1 MVYVGDNGHII
12 NLHAFAVIFA
22 LILREILPLGKLCL
36 KSRAWCWF
44 LLTDIGSFR
53 MTLRILIFTL

>member
-22 LILREILPLGKLCL
+22 LIIEEFCHLA
-36 KSRAWCWF
+36 SRV
-44 LLTDIGSFR
+44 
-53 MTLRILIFTL
+53 